1 MPLFWST
8 VGAGLA
14 CITICRFVSGK
25 WVSPALLYW
34 AHWSLAALTCWYC
47 AEEEWLPEI
56 TDYGL
61 FLIES
66 AHLGAFPGFVIGSV
80 VGAALVLPSSAG
92 QTQLMQLTTPG
103 MRKWARRLCYFLLAV
118 AMVHLAYRV
127 ARVGIG
133 GSFYYDSRMD
143 FLDKDKGFT
152 RITFYITPLM
162 TVIAAYAG
170 ATARL
175 GSSDR
180 RLMWILFAAI
190 FVNSLASGSRS
201 SLFAAALYYIFGFF
215 MVDAPRHLRHFK
227 LRAFVSR
234 YRGQL
239 ATLAALVIIFQ
250 ALGAWRV
257 SPETEASTAPDTW
270 LPAQFIAYI
279 ALPSAAL
286 GPLAELLPRETTDGQ
301 MLFPFAAKWAYR
313 FGFLPE
319 LAVGHE
325 IYDRETLR
333 QIDWRISWTQA
344 TAIIAMVADFGNNA
358 IPWVTGILMALCQ
371 MLFLM
376 ARRSGVVGITVGALT
391 MMACFLVAQ
400 DPFFI
405 NGAVFLAIL
414 WAMFLGYAGRGPRV
428 TRPVEA
434 PPPLLAPLPGGRR
447 AR

>member
-8 VGAGLA
+8 VAAGIA
-14 CITICRFVSGK
+14 CITICRFISGK
-25 WVSPALLYW
+25 WVTPALLYW
-34 AHWSLAALTCWYC
+34 AHWCLAALTCWYC
-47 AEEEWLPEI
+47 ADQAWLPEI

-66 AHLGAFPGFVIGSV
+66 AHLGAFPGFIIGSV
-80 VGAALVLPSSAG
+80 VGAALVLPRPAG
-92 QTQLMQLTTPG
+92 QTQVMQLTTPG
-103 MRKWARRLCYFLLAV
+103 MRKWARRLTYFLLFV
-118 AMVHLAYRV
+118 AMVHLVYRM
-127 ARVGIG
+127 ARVGIS

-162 TVIAAYAG
+162 TVIATYAG

-180 RLMWILFAAI
+180 RLMWVLFAAI

-201 SLFAAALYYIFGFF
+201 SLFAAALYYMFGFF
-215 MVDAPRHLRHFK
+215 MVDAPKHLRRFN
-227 LRAFVSR
+227 LREFVGR
-234 YRGQL
+234 YRRQL
-239 ATLAALVIIFQ
+239 TTLAVLVIIFQ

-257 SPETEASTAPDTW
+257 SPETEHSTAPDTW

-279 ALPSAAL
+279 ALPAAAL
-286 GPLAELLPRETTDGQ
+286 GPLADLLPGDTTDGQ

-313 FGFLPE
+313 FGFLKE

-325 IYDRETLR
+325 VYDRETLR
-333 QIDWRISWTQA
+333 QIDWRISWSQA
-344 TAIIAMVADFGNNA
+344 TAIIAMVADYGDNA
-358 IPWVTGILMALCQ
+358 VPWVTGILMAIGQ
-371 MLFLM
+371 MLFLIF
-376 ARRSGVVGITVGALT
+376 RRAGVVGITIGALM

-405 NGAVFLAIL
+405 NGAVFLAII
-414 WAMFLGYAGRGPRV
+414 WAMFLGYAGRAPRRV
-428 TRPVEA
+428 RVVPDG
-434 PPPLLAPLPGGRR
+434 PPLIGPGPGRH
-447 AR
+447 AA